1 MHQTK
6 KTQIWIYAR
15 NRRILNEIAK
25 KEGYVAA
32 NGQLLMSDVI
42 KHLINKYQ
50 EMINNDTIQRHST
63 KN

>member
-25 KEGYVAA
+25 KEGYIAA

-50 EMINNDTIQRHST
+50 ETRHQ
-63 KN
+63 